1 MEVINL
7 LFYGFILLSL
17 LLIIKFFLSKGKI
30 KKAYVQKVQK
40 NWRSTSKS
48 NINESE
54 HFVFL
59 IGDTGAPRLDG
70 TDEVL
75 ALLKSKLYEA
85 GENSTVIFLGD
96 IVYPVG
102 LPEPGHKYYE
112 LSEKRLL
119 VQLEILKDYPG
130 NVYFISGNHDW
141 NRSRGAG
148 LDSVNR
154 QENYIESY
162 LGRKDVYLP
171 SNGCPGPVEIEIT
184 SQLTLIIINT
194 SWWVHRG
201 TKPLGEEYGC
211 VESEEEF
218 FEKFKAMLEENKNKD
233 VLIAAHHPLYSKA
246 IHGGKFDLQSHLFP
260 LTAAHKSLYI
270 PLPGVGSLFP
280 AYRKYIGA
288 LEDMSHPK
296 YRSMRKRLLASI
308 LPYKNIVWAA
318 GHDHNLQYL
327 IKNDHHHIVSG
338 AGSKVAYVKSGGKSA
353 VFTHAHKGFFI
364 LDYKKNEAVW
374 MEVWE
379 PEAGKDTGK
388 LAFSTKIY

>member
-1 MEVINL
+1 MELINIIFYLFLGITIFLVL
-7 LFYGFILLSL
+7 LFLY
-17 LLIIKFFLSKGKI
+17 KRSKK
-30 KKAYVQKVQK
+30 KKAYVNKVQK
-40 NWRSTSKS
+40 NWRVTSKK
-48 NINESE
+48 NIDTTE

-59 IGDTGAPRLDG
+59 IGDTGAPKIDKK
-70 TDEVL
+70 DEVL
-75 ALLKSKLYEA
+75 SLLKLKMDEA
-85 GENSTVIFLGD
+85 GENSTVVFLGD
-96 IVYPVG
+96 LIYPVG

-112 LSEKRLL
+112 LAEKRLL
-119 VQLEILKDYPG
+119 VQLDILKDYKG

-141 NRSRGAG
+141 NRSRGPG
-148 LDSVNR
+148 LESVNR
-154 QENYIESY
+154 QEKYIESY

-171 SNGCPGPVEIEIT
+171 SNGCPGPVEIELT
-184 SQLTLIIINT
+184 TQLTMIIINT

-201 TKPLGEEYGC
+201 AKPLGEDFGC
-211 VESEEEF
+211 VESEDDF
-218 FEKFKAMLEENKNKD
+218 FEKFNAMLEENKKKD
-233 VLIAAHHPLYSKA
+233 ILIAAHHPLYSKA

-270 PLPGVGSLFP
+270 PMPGVGSVYP

-296 YRSMRKRLLASI
+296 YRSMRKRLLKSI
-308 LPYKNIVWAA
+308 APYKNIVWAA

-327 IKNDHHHIVSG
+327 IKNDQHHIVSG

-364 LDYKKNEAVW
+364 LDYKADEAVW

-379 PEAGKDTGK
+379 PEKNSDIGK